1 MGNNVTLTDD
11 DEGKRVVNN
20 SGDEVGRVIEV
31 QQGTAYVEP
40 DAGLTDTIESKLG
53 WGDSNEHSYQLNANS
68 IERISDNEIHL
79 NQ

>member
-1 MGNNVTLTDD
+1 
-11 DEGKRVVNN
+11 
-20 SGDEVGRVIEV
+20 VIEV